1 MILIILG
8 AIIFLSSCFIFFFLY
23 SLVCNR
29 RCNLVYLMMSLFKSK
44 AHKENEMIV
53 SSKSASIKSFFGFN
67 RDKSAFVI
75 SDNNSGSQN
84 IDKIKSCNQFLQP
97 ITKTIHTTIPIYD
110 IFQSPKYKSCLW
122 NLELIP
128 QYKVYLLIYVRLE
141 NGQYLL
147 NQLYKDINSY
157 IDYYQELDQSAILI
171 HSKYPSFHYSM
182 LKLIAPIFGIQM
194 VVSNGEWLYLVHNYN
209 LIKIFA
215 EMNLQLTKF
224 VPLKYPRIII
234 TVLGI
239 PTKIHRIQLI
249 QFFKSIGN
257 LVSYN
262 FAPTCN
268 TTKFHV
274 IYLQYSRFLNY
285 SDLIPKIRNFKKSI
299 KYILQHNYLLNDAMS
314 TLINS

>member
-8 AIIFLSSCFIFFFLY
+8 AIIFLSSCFIFFLY

-147 NQLYKDINSY
+147 NQLYKEINSY

-171 HSKYPSFHYSM
+171 HAKYPSFHYSM
-182 LKLIAPIFGIQM
+182 LKLTAPIFGIQM

>member
-1 MILIILG
+1 
-8 AIIFLSSCFIFFFLY
+8 
-23 SLVCNR
+23 
-29 RCNLVYLMMSLFKSK
+29 MMSLFKSK

-75 SDNNSGSQN
+75 SNNNTNNNNNSGSQN

-122 NLELIP
+122 NLELLP

-249 QFFKSIGN
+249 QFFKNIGN

-262 FAPTCN
+262 FAPTCK

-299 KYILQHNYLLNDAMS
+299 KYLLQHNYLLNDAMS

>member
-147 NQLYKDINSY
+147 NQLYKEINSY

-171 HSKYPSFHYSM
+171 HAKYPSFHYSM
-182 LKLIAPIFGIQM
+182 LKLTAPIFGIQM

>member
-1 MILIILG
+1 
-8 AIIFLSSCFIFFFLY
+8 
-23 SLVCNR
+23 
-29 RCNLVYLMMSLFKSK
+29 MMSLFKSK

-75 SDNNSGSQN
+75 SNNNTNNNSGSQN

-122 NLELIP
+122 NLELLP

-182 LKLIAPIFGIQM
+182 LKLIAPILEFK
-194 VVSNGEWLYLVHNYN
+194 WLYPMENGY
-209 LIKIFA
+209 IWYI
-215 EMNLQLTKF
+215 T
-224 VPLKYPRIII
+224 II
-234 TVLGI
+234 
-239 PTKIHRIQLI
+239 
-249 QFFKSIGN
+249 
-257 LVSYN
+257 
-262 FAPTCN
+262 
-268 TTKFHV
+268 
-274 IYLQYSRFLNY
+274 
-285 SDLIPKIRNFKKSI
+285 
-299 KYILQHNYLLNDAMS
+299 
-314 TLINS
+314 